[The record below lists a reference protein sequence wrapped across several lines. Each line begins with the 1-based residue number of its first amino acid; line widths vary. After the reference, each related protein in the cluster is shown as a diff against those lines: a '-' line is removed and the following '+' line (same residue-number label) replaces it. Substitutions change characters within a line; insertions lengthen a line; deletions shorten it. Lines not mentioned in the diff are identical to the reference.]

1 MKQLTVII
9 LIIILISVTAFA
21 QETNKKVPLKLPK
34 TDQIIDVN
42 GSMDEEAWNSA
53 LQLDLNYEVMPGEN
67 TPPVVKTKVFLI
79 YSQTHLH
86 IAFKCFDP
94 RPEEIRAHFT
104 DRDTEVGDDF
114 VGIAL
119 DTFNDERRN
128 YWFWSNSHGVQEDAV
143 MTVQGQYDTSWDT
156 IYESAGQ
163 IYDWGYSVEIAIPF
177 SSLRFQNSDGTQIWG
192 IDAWRNYPRSVMHR
206 SGLIPN
212 DRSNNCYQ
220 CQFLKI
226 EGFEGVTPGRNI
238 EIAPTMFAVRTDKRQ
253 SMPDGD
259 FEEDNSDA
267 EAGVNA
273 KWGITPNLT
282 FNGTLNPDFSQV
294 EADARQLDINQPFAL
309 FFQEKRP
316 FFTEGADYF
325 NTPFQAVY
333 TRTMRN
339 PQWGMK
345 LTGKEGDNSVGAYVV
360 KDDVTNLIFPGPQ
373 GSSQTSMNMES
384 TAIVT
389 RYKRD
394 IGRRFTFGAL
404 ATAREGDDY
413 HNRVYGVD
421 GRMRFTQTD
430 LLDFQVLGS
439 STQYPG
445 EVADDFNQS
454 EDEFSDRAVRLFYS
468 HATRSFSVFS
478 VYENV
483 GTDFRADLGFM
494 PQVGYEVMF
503 AGADYNWIAD
513 PGQWW
518 TNFGVGAR
526 VYKSDEQDGTSITE
540 GGELVANFQG
550 TMQSFINTN
559 LKVEKESYLGEQYDL
574 TYGSINFNLRPSA
587 AMILRMTAAFG
598 DRIDYA
604 NNREGSR
611 LLLNPSGIV
620 SIGKHLRLTFGHT
633 FEKMDVDDQELY
645 TANITQGS
653 VVYQFDNRMFL
664 RAILQYVNYSY
675 NVDNYLFPQEPE
687 FQHLFTQLLFS
698 YKINPQTVLFLG
710 YTDNYSGN
718 QYYDLTQSD
727 RTFFAK
733 IGYAWQL

>member
-1 MKQLTVII
+1 MKKVITITIFTLVFFCSLALT
-9 LIIILISVTAFA
+9 
-21 QETNKKVPLKLPK
+21 QDKVPLKIPK
-34 TDQIIDVN
+34 TQ
-42 GSMDEEAWNSA
+42 DEINTDGVLNDSAWNSA
-53 LQLDLNYEVMPGEN
+53 LELDLEYEVMPGEN
-67 TPPVVKTKVFLI
+67 TPAVVKTKL
-79 YSQTHLH
+79 YLLYTASHLH
-86 IAFKCFDP
+86 IGFKCFDP

-119 DTFNDERRN
+119 DTFNDGRRN
-128 YWFWSNSHGVQEDAV
+128 YWFWSNAHGVQEDAV
-143 MTVQGQYDTSWDT
+143 MTSAGNYDTSWDT
-156 IYESAGQ
+156 IYDSAGQ
-163 IYDWGYSVEIAIPF
+163 IYDWGYSVEIAIPY
-177 SSLRFQNSDGTQIWG
+177 SSLRFQNSRNSQIWG
-192 IDAWRNYPRSVMHR
+192 IDAWRNYPRSVLHR
-206 SGLIPN
+206 SGLIPQ
-212 DRSNNCYQ
+212 DRNNNCYQ

-226 EGFEGVTPGRNI
+226 EGFEGVSPGRNI
-238 EIAPTMFAVRTDKRQ
+238 EIAPTMFAVKTEKRE
-253 SMPDGD
+253 SMPNGD
-259 FEEDNSDA
+259 FVEDNSDA

-325 NTPFQAVY
+325 QTPFQAVY

-345 LTGKEGDNSVGAYVV
+345 LTGKEGDHNIGAYIV

-373 GSSQTSMNMES
+373 NSSSTSMNMES
-384 TAIVT
+384 TAIVA
-389 RYKRD
+389 RYKKD
-394 IGRRFTFGAL
+394 FGRKYTFGAI
-404 ATAREGDDY
+404 ATDREGNDY
-413 HNRVYGVD
+413 YNRVYGVD

-430 LLDFQVLGS
+430 LLEFQVLGS
-439 STQYPG
+439 TTKYPG
-445 EVADDFNQS
+445 QISNDFGQDDQ
-454 EDEFSDRAVRLFYS
+454 EFSDQAVRLFYS
-468 HATRSFSVFS
+468 HATRNINIFS

-483 GTDFRADLGFM
+483 GKDFRADLGFM
-494 PQVGYEVMF
+494 PQVGFKVLF
-503 AGADYNWIAD
+503 AGGDYNWIAD

-526 VYKSDEQDGTSITE
+526 AYRSEETDGSLITS
-540 GGELVANFQG
+540 GGELVARFQG
-550 TMQSFINTN
+550 TMQTFLNTN
-559 LKVEKESYLGEQYDL
+559 LKMEKEVYLDNEYEL
-574 TYGSINFNLRPSA
+574 NYGSMNFNMRPTAS
-587 AMILRMTAAFG
+587 MILRMSVNAG

-604 NNREGSR
+604 NNRLGSR
-611 LLLNPSGIV
+611 IRLSPQGIF
-620 SIGKHLRLTFGHT
+620 SIGKHLRFTLGHT
-633 FEKMDVDDQELY
+633 FEKMDVNDDKLF

-664 RAILQYVNYSY
+664 RAILQHVDYSY
-675 NVDNYLFPQEPE
+675 NVDNYLFEREPE
-687 FQHLFTQLLFS
+687 FKHLFSQLLFS

-710 YTDNYSGN
+710 YSDNYRGN

-727 RTFFAK
+727 RTVFAK